1 MDAGAI
7 ALTIDEAAAMVHFN
21 QGVDTGKD
29 VFVSR
34 DLLFFDA
41 GHDTAGIMFFL
52 VKFFECSRCPLLG
65 HICGLNKVTLILC
78 LSPPVACV

>member
-34 DLLFFDA
+34 DLLF
-41 GHDTAGIMFFL
+41 
-52 VKFFECSRCPLLG
+52 RCRKRFRRHHVLP
-65 HICGLNKVTLILC
+65 CEIL
-78 LSPPVACV
+78 

>member
-34 DLLFFDA
+34 DLLFSMQETIPQA
-41 GHDTAGIMFFL
+41 S
-52 VKFFECSRCPLLG
+52 CSSL
-65 HICGLNKVTLILC
+65 
-78 LSPPVACV
+78 